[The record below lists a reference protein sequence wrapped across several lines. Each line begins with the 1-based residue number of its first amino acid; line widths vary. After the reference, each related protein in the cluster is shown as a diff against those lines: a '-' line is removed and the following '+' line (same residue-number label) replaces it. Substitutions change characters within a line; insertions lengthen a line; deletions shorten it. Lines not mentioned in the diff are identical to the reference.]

1 MVPKSV
7 TKLSGAFSKLSIRE
21 KQIALAIIN
30 EKKVIEIAY
39 ELALKSNTISTFKKN
54 IFDKLGVT
62 SDIGLFKLAVK
73 EGIIKI

>member
-1 MVPKSV
+1 VVPKSV